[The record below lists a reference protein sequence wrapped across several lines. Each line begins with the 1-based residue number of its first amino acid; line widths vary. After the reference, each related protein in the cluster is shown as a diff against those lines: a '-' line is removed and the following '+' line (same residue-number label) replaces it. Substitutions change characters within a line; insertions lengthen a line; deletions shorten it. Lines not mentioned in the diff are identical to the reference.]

1 MISFSFRREDQLSS
15 DVIWGVF
22 DKVVQSNSSFN
33 VFNKLIVTGH
43 SVEMPVG
50 FRRDGIKRKGRP
62 LATMV
67 QLKSSIVE
75 LRAEENCL
83 VHALII
89 AIARLNNNLN
99 YTSYRKGNKIRPVVR
114 QLLETTGIDLKNGA
128 GIPEFSRI

>member
-1 MISFSFRREDQLSS
+1 M
-15 DVIWGVF
+15 F
-22 DKVVQSNSSFN
+22 DKVSQSNSRFN
-33 VFNKLIVTGH
+33 ALDTLLVTVH
-43 SVEMPVG
+43 SVTKPVG
-50 FRRDGIKRKGRP
+50 FGRDGIKRKGRP